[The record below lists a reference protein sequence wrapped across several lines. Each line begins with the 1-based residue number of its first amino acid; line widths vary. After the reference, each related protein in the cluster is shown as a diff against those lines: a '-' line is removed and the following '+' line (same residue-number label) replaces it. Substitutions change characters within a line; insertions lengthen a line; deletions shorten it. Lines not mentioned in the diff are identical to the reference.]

1 MKVKETCI
9 IACFVIALLGM
20 RQTLEAKWGLEDVIE
35 KGQILYELGGGSNSI
50 LNPESVTE
58 DELPILL
65 KNPKREGYLFGG
77 WYLDENWEERI
88 YRIEDTG
95 GKRLYAKWNLCIEP
109 NRNVQEYPYKAKDGD
124 LLLKDLTYSFL
135 YELETPGNP
144 GTRIQDLLQQKYA
157 SEYQCPQG
165 LCITPDYI
173 IVSSYALEED
183 KLGALTLY
191 DRTSHTYIMSF
202 GMEADSHLGG
212 IAYDGK
218 ALWICHSNSKE
229 VERIS
234 YAFIKKLAGVSRQN
248 FIDITSCFE
257 RYPVDNTPSA
267 IACMDGQI
275 YVATHH
281 VYTPGI
287 LCAYTYDGKSLT
299 AEKKCLLPPKVQGIC
314 RDETGRIFLSLSYG
328 RNQSSYL
335 NIYSDMDHLQKNFWT
350 PSARVEMP
358 PGSEAIAVENGICYV
373 LFETASYKYFEGSDG
388 KGTCKYPLDKI
399 LLLSEESIFYD

>member
-1 MKVKETCI
+1 MNW
-9 IACFVIALLGM
+9 AAG
-20 RQTLEAKWGLEDVIE
+20 A
-35 KGQILYELGGGSNSI
+35 ILF

-165 LCITPDYI
+165 LCITPGTDI

-218 ALWICHSNSKE
+218 ALWI
-229 VERIS
+229 
-234 YAFIKKLAGVSRQN
+234 
-248 FIDITSCFE
+248 
-257 RYPVDNTPSA
+257 
-267 IACMDGQI
+267 
-275 YVATHH
+275 
-281 VYTPGI
+281 
-287 LCAYTYDGKSLT
+287 
-299 AEKKCLLPPKVQGIC
+299 
-314 RDETGRIFLSLSYG
+314 LSF
-328 RNQSSYL
+328 Q
-335 NIYSDMDHLQKNFWT
+335 
-350 PSARVEMP
+350 
-358 PGSEAIAVENGICYV
+358 
-373 LFETASYKYFEGSDG
+373 
-388 KGTCKYPLDKI
+388 
-399 LLLSEESIFYD
+399 

>member
-1 MKVKETCI
+1 M
-9 IACFVIALLGM
+9 
-20 RQTLEAKWGLEDVIE
+20 
-35 KGQILYELGGGSNSI
+35 
-50 LNPESVTE
+50 
-58 DELPILL
+58 
-65 KNPKREGYLFGG
+65 
-77 WYLDENWEERI
+77 
-88 YRIEDTG
+88 
-95 GKRLYAKWNLCIEP
+95 
-109 NRNVQEYPYKAKDGD
+109 GD

-275 YVATHH
+275 YVAT
-281 VYTPGI
+281 I
-287 LCAYTYDGKSLT
+287 MF
-299 AEKKCLLPPKVQGIC
+299 I
-314 RDETGRIFLSLSYG
+314 R
-328 RNQSSYL
+328 
-335 NIYSDMDHLQKNFWT
+335 
-350 PSARVEMP
+350 
-358 PGSEAIAVENGICYV
+358 PGSCV
-373 LFETASYKYFEGSDG
+373 LILMMAKALQQTKSVCCRPRCRGSAG
-388 KGTCKYPLDKI
+388 MRLDV
-399 LLLSEESIFYD
+399 FF